1 MENLEPKKYPQRTLP
16 QNAAIHLLFNLL
28 AEELNN
34 AGLDVNT
41 VLRKD
46 IAVSWSPFLVK
57 ELIWK
62 RVQKSYLGKKSTTQL
77 KTNEIDPIFD
87 IINRYLGEKFGV
99 HCDFPSIETIMYKQ
113 SDYAPTNT
121 KNKNSN

>member
-1 MENLEPKKYPQRTLP
+1 MLEPKKYPQRTLN
-16 QNAAIHLLFNLL
+16 QNAALHVLFNLL
-28 AEELNN
+28 AQSLND

-46 IAVSWSPFLVK
+46 IAVPWSKTLVK
-57 ELIWK
+57 ELIWR
-62 RVQKSYLGKKSTTQL
+62 RVQTAYLGKKSTTQL

-99 HCDFPSIETIMYKQ
+99 HCDFPSIETIMFK
-113 SDYAPTNT
+113 
-121 KNKNSN
+121 